1 MPCGKAYTVS
11 AMPYDDVTENLF
23 FDTYPH
29 SSLLRMHNAKKLGLV
44 AEPASPAK
52 AGPAR
57 PAEAGA
63 GCLSGPA
70 GLGGKIYGITSLR
83 INCNL

>member
-1 MPCGKAYTVS
+1 MI
-11 AMPYDDVTENLF
+11 LF
-23 FDTYPH
+23 GEGI
-29 SSLLRMHNAKKLGLV
+29 SLGLV

-70 GLGGKIYGITSLR
+70 GLGSIVQHNLYPHPYLKIARNKIFILDPTVLQL
-83 INCNL
+83 IFLLV

>member
-1 MPCGKAYTVS
+1 MGEQNVKQ
-11 AMPYDDVTENLF
+11 
-23 FDTYPH
+23 
-29 SSLLRMHNAKKLGLV
+29 LGLV

-70 GLGGKIYGITSLR
+70 GLGSKIYGQ
-83 INCNL
+83 